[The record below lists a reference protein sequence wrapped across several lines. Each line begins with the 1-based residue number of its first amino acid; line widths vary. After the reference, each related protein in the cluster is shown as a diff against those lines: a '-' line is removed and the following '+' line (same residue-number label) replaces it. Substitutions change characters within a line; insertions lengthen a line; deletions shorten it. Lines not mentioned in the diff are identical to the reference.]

1 MLYVSQNGWDFLHP
15 REPGCRTQGQCPWAG
30 FQRPLQPSPASA
42 PLAWTQNCW
51 WVSHAATSWMH
62 QGKPLRA
69 FCRGFCARVVGSL
82 MLKNVYFYLY
92 LLVQCKISIWSPISI
107 WGALWSSH
115 PFTIALGMALARPVL
130 EFSIHQLIYS
140 AKYIMNMQ
148 SWLCT
153 SVSF

>member
-1 MLYVSQNGWDFLHP
+1 MRFS
-15 REPGCRTQGQCPWAG
+15 
-30 FQRPLQPSPASA
+30 PSPRARMPHPGAVSVGRFSKA
-42 PLAWTQNCW
+42 PPTESCFCTSSLDSELL
-51 WVSHAATSWMH
+51 VSVSCCNFLDAPGKATE
-62 QGKPLRA
+62 GL

-92 LLVQCKISIWSPISI
+92 LLVQCKISIWRPISI